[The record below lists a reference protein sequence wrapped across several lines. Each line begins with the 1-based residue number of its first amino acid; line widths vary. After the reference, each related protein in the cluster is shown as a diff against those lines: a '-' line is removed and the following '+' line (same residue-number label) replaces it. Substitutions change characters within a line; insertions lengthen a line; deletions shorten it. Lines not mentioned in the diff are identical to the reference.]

1 MCLVTLVDGIG
12 SPCQMCPVRR
22 LDDERVHV
30 GLDRLVD
37 AELARYVPES
47 RAFYAA
53 RGERRGPAFLEE
65 LPEARGAQGAAPLP
79 PGAAVERVVDACG
92 RTLPLRI
99 FLPETLPARGAYLDI
114 PGGGFYLGPTAG

>member
-30 GLDRLVD
+30 GLNRLVR
-37 AELARYVPES
+37 AELARHVPES

-53 RGERRGPAFLEE
+53 RGERRGPASLEE
-65 LPEARGAQGAAPLP
+65 IRAARAEHVPAPLP
-79 PGAAVERVVDACG
+79 GRGTVEQVVGASR
-92 RTLPLRI
+92 RTVPLRI
-99 FLPETLPARGAYLDI
+99 FMPRTTRVRGVYLDI
-114 PGGGFYLGPTAG
+114 SGGGFYLGST